1 MAIPVTPSHMR
12 CIEEAQVL
20 PGLGCSSSSYD
31 LPMYF
36 IYSFLRMSYP
46 SLLQDFV
53 ANLSYLLQDPILIH
67 MLLRYLRKSTAE
79 EINIEKL
86 DSTPFHQEYSS
97 KNK

>member
-1 MAIPVTPSHMR
+1 MAIPVTPSYMR

-31 LPMYF
+31 LLMYF
-36 IYSFLRMSYP
+36 MYSLLRMSYP
-46 SLLQDFV
+46 SLLQDLV
-53 ANLSYLLQDPILIH
+53 ANLSYLLQDPILVH

-86 DSTPFHQEYSS
+86 DLPPFHQEYSS
-97 KNK
+97 KTK

>member
-36 IYSFLRMSYP
+36 IYP